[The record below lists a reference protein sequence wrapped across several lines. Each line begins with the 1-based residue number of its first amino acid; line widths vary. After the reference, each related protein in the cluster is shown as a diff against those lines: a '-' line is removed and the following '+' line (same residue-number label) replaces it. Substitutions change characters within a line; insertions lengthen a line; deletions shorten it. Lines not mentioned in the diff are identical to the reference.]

1 MSNLY
6 LQLLKIPVNH
16 AAIDTARAYIALK
29 GSSIEKVG
37 KEAFTTISAECRTLQ
52 EVEEA
57 SEWLIKELKAIK
69 RQAATF
75 FEKEKKN
82 RRDIANKS

>member
-1 MSNLY
+1 MPNLY
-6 LQLLKIPVNH
+6 LQLLKIRANH
-16 AAIDTARAYIALK
+16 AGPNTARAYISLK
-29 GSSIEKVG
+29 GSSVQKV
-37 KEAFTTISAECRTLQ
+37 SAECRTSK

-57 SEWLIKELKAIK
+57 ANRLIKELKAIK

-82 RRDIANKS
+82 

>member
-6 LQLLKIPVNH
+6 LQLLKNPANH
-16 AAIDTARAYIALK
+16 AALNTARAYIALK
-29 GSSIEKVG
+29 GSSVKKVG
-37 KEAFTTISAECRTLQ
+37 EKAFTTISAECRTLK

-57 SEWLIKELKAIK
+57 TDWLIKELKAIK

-75 FEKEKKN
+75 FEKERKKQQT
-82 RRDIANKS
+82 KHSK

>member
-1 MSNLY
+1 MPNLY
-6 LQLLKIPVNH
+6 LQLLKIPANR
-16 AAIDTARAYIALK
+16 AALNTARAYISLK
-29 GSSIEKVG
+29 GSSVIKVG
-37 KEAFTTISAECRTLQ
+37 DTTFTTISAECRTSK

-57 SEWLIKELKAIK
+57 ANRLVKELKAIK

-82 RRDIANKS
+82 R

>member
-6 LQLLKIPVNH
+6 LQLLKNPANH
-16 AAIDTARAYIALK
+16 AALNPASAYIALK
-29 GSSIEKVG
+29 RNSV
-37 KEAFTTISAECRTLQ
+37 TTISAECRTLQ
-52 EVEEA
+52 EVEEEEEEA
-57 SEWLIKELKAIK
+57 ELLINELKAIK
-69 RQAATF
+69 KQAVTF